1 MAIPTL
7 NAVGFCAHYSSQ
19 GDWAFDFALELSKQ
33 HKIKLNVFHFLSDP
47 YRPDEDTVSHLSD
60 KERDKLAIE
69 REKEL
74 RLYYDKRSGDYLDVG
89 FRLCEHAE
97 WVELHR
103 CLLVR
108 EFQVLV
114 LGYTETGVRFGRLPI
129 EEFAESFVCPVV
141 LVGPD
146 SPDNIILNSRAAM
159 MKSKLCLDNKN
170 WQVINGVE
178 KNLKS

>member
-7 NAVGFCAHYSSQ
+7 NAVGFCAHYSQQ
-19 GDWAFDFALELSKQ
+19 GDWAFDYALELSRQ
-33 HKIKLNVFHFLSDP
+33 HKVKLNVFHFLSDP
-47 YRPDEDTVSHLSD
+47 YHPDDDSVGQLSRH
-60 KERDKLAIE
+60 ERDKLAIE

-74 RLYYDKRSGDYLDVG
+74 RLYYDKRAGDYLDVG

-103 CLLVR
+103 CLIVR

-114 LGYTETGVRFGRLPI
+114 LGYTKQGVNFGRNPI
-129 EEFAESFVCPVV
+129 EKFAEAFICPVV

-146 SPDNIILNSRAAM
+146 SPDHLHLNSRAEM
-159 MKSKLCLDNKN
+159 ISSKLCLENKN
-170 WQVINGVE
+170 CQVINQAE
-178 KNLKS
+178 KNIKT